1 MQLIGTIFSCT
12 IMDAILSAILKRGK
26 IESPEEH
33 DIVFEEWK
41 RIFYSGASK
50 EEIMPVQTLLNDWA
64 DELEKD
70 E

>member
-1 MQLIGTIFSCT
+1 
-12 IMDAILSAILKRGK
+12 MDDILKEIIQTGK
-26 IESPEEH
+26 IQSPEEH

-41 RIFYSGASK
+41 RIFYGGASE
-50 EEIMPVQTLLNDWA
+50 EEIMPIQTLLSDWV

>member
-1 MQLIGTIFSCT
+1 
-12 IMDAILSAILKRGK
+12 MDNSPSAIIKRGK
-26 IESPEEH
+26 IQSSEEH

-50 EEIMPVQTLLNDWA
+50 EEIMPIQTLLSDWV
-64 DELEKD
+64 DEFKKE

>member
-1 MQLIGTIFSCT
+1 
-12 IMDAILSAILKRGK
+12 MDNSLSAIIKRGK
-26 IESPEEH
+26 IQSPEEH

-50 EEIMPVQTLLNDWA
+50 EEIMPIQTLLSDWV
-64 DELEKD
+64 DEFKKE